1 MPTYT
6 PRYSLPIYDAA
17 TDPPD
22 GPAQMRSIV
31 ERVEQVIY
39 DRAQD
44 QATQMIT
51 YTPAINFN
59 VGTNVGYYKRVSG
72 SNLVHAQFKQ
82 IVASGQFPTGA
93 PMLTFGLPIA
103 AANWE
108 DIVGHGFVMR
118 SGGLIPLIYAGIA
131 PGAVGAWRQVVA
143 GESVVA
149 NRIGGTTWGSWA
161 AGDKFYASLTYR
173 AAS

>member
-39 DRAQD
+39 DRAQE

-51 YTPAINFN
+51 YTPTINFN
-59 VGTNVGYYKRVSG
+59 VGTNVGYYKRVGG

-82 IVASGQFPTGA
+82 IVASGQFPTGS

-103 AANWE
+103 ALIWD
-108 DIVGHGFVMR
+108 DIVGHGFVMK
-118 SGGLIPLIYAGIA
+118 SGVLIPVTYAGIA
-131 PGAVGAWRQVVA
+131 PGAVGAWRQVTA
-143 GESVVA
+143 GASVVGD
-149 NRIGGTTWGSWA
+149 RIGGTTWGSWA
-161 AGDKFYASLTYR
+161 VGDKFYASLTYR

>member
-39 DRAQD
+39 DRAQE
-44 QATQMIT
+44 QRAPMIT

-59 VGTNVGYYKRVSG
+59 VGTNVGYYKRVGG

-82 IVASGQFPTGA
+82 VVAAGQYPTGS
-93 PMLTFGLPIA
+93 PGLTFGLPVA

-108 DIVGHGFVMR
+108 DIVGHGFVQR
-118 SGGLIPLIYAGIA
+118 SGVLIPVTYAGIA
-131 PGAVGAWRQVVA
+131 VSAVGAWRQVTSGA
-143 GESVVA
+143 SVVGD
-149 NRIGGTTWGSWA
+149 RIVGTTWVGWA
-161 AGDKFYASLTYR
+161 VGDKFYASLTYR